1 MIGGLLVEEQ
11 KNLYVGLDLCDD
23 RTQLS
28 CYNEKIYEPES
39 ICQYEEGDAGFPTV
53 LGVREDTGEW
63 LIGEDALAC
72 EKSGE
77 GVLIS
82 HIIKNITKQM
92 PFKVYHVEFT
102 GVQILEKFLRKCL
115 RLLKKYYPD
124 NVICK
129 LTVTIKDMNIYL
141 IKSIYEALKHLGIEK
156 DRVQVVGHEQCY
168 LYYALSQKKELWMND
183 VGLFEFDE
191 VGLYYH
197 QISINRRTIPML
209 VSAASKDLS
218 ETLSYELL
226 SEQEESVGYIFDN
239 IAKSIFHKQIVST
252 VYITGVGFEGHWAD
266 SVLKEL
272 CIGRR
277 LFVGQ
282 NLYSRGACYMSK
294 EQAARESKEL
304 SEKLSDFIFLSDEM
318 ITCNITM
325 RAYFSTKMN
334 DIVLAKAGMPWYDV
348 DTCIDLIPDHEEELE
363 ITVKDIMKRTAMTY
377 LLNLDSFPMRK
388 NKMSRINVRVHFI
401 DHFTCVVS
409 VKDLGF
415 GEFYPSS
422 NRIWEKTI
430 SLIN

>member
-1 MIGGLLVEEQ
+1 MEEQ

-53 LGVREDTGEW
+53 LGVREATGEW
-63 LIGEDALAC
+63 LIGEDAVAC
-72 EKSGE
+72 EKNGE
-77 GVLIS
+77 GILIN
-82 HIIKNITKQM
+82 HIIGTVMNQRS
-92 PFKVYHVEFT
+92 FKVYNVDFT

-129 LTVTIKDMNIYL
+129 LTVTIKYMNIHL
-141 IKSIYEALKHLGIEK
+141 IKTIYEALRQLGIEK

-191 VGLYYH
+191 VGLSYH
-197 QISINRRTIPML
+197 QISINRRTIPMM
-209 VSAASKDLS
+209 VSVASKDLK

-226 SEQEESVGYIFDN
+226 KEQEESVGYIFDN

-266 SVLKEL
+266 AVLKEL

-294 EQAARESKEL
+294 EQAAKESSEL
-304 SEKLSDFIFLSDEM
+304 TEKLSDFIFLSDEM
-318 ITCNITM
+318 ITCNITT
-325 RAYFSTKMN
+325 RVYYGAKMT
-334 DIVLAKAGMPWYDV
+334 DLVLAKAGMPWYDV
-348 DTCIDLIPDHEEELE
+348 DTCIDLIPDFEEELE
-363 ITVKDIMKRTAMTY
+363 IVVKDIMKRSATTY
-377 LLNLDSFPMRK
+377 LLHMDSFPKRK
-388 NKMSRINVRVHFI
+388 NKMSRIGVRVQFI
-401 DHFTCVVS
+401 DHFTCVVT

-415 GEFYPSS
+415 GEIYPST
-422 NRIWEKTI
+422 NRVWEKTI
-430 SLIN
+430 SLIQ